1 MSTTSD
7 HLTPH
12 LDADARR
19 RLEALVH
26 ELDDEPERI
35 SVLFPAVGRRV
46 ARGPSDADDPDG
58 VRRPRLEDEARVALL
73 ATLADAW
80 RDRPERFDR
89 EIAELYRY
97 GDADEKRG
105 VLRALSAID
114 PEPGP
119 ASLPL
124 VDDAMRTNDVRLVAA
139 ALGAYG
145 ARHLSVEA
153 WRQGVLKC
161 LFVGVP
167 LDAVARLD
175 ERADAELA
183 RMVADYC
190 RERTAA
196 GRSVPADASRVLERV
211 PWSAADRPEDGGNRR
226 TETEGL
232 EAT

>member
-1 MSTTSD
+1 MSTTTD

-19 RLEALVH
+19 RLDGLVH
-26 ELDDEPERI
+26 ELGDEPERI

-58 VRRPRLEDEARVALL
+58 ICHPRLEDEARVALL
-73 ATLADAW
+73 ATLAAVW

-89 EIAELYRY
+89 EVAELYRY

-124 VDDAMRTNDVRLVAA
+124 IDDALRTNDVRLVAA

-145 ARHLSVEA
+145 ARHLSAEA

-167 LDAVARLD
+167 LAAVARLD
-175 ERADAELA
+175 ERMDAELA

-196 GRSVPADASRVLERV
+196 GRSVPSDASRVLDRA
-211 PWSAADRPEDGGNRR
+211 PWTADDQAELGGQRR
-226 TETEGL
+226 TATEGQ
-232 EAT
+232 EI

>member
-1 MSTTSD
+1 MSTTTD

-19 RLEALVH
+19 RLDGLVH
-26 ELDDEPERI
+26 ELGDEPERI

-58 VRRPRLEDEARVALL
+58 ICHPRLEDEARVALL
-73 ATLADAW
+73 ATLATVW

-89 EIAELYRY
+89 EVAELYRY

-124 VDDAMRTNDVRLVAA
+124 IDDALRTNDVRLVAA

-145 ARHLSVEA
+145 ARHLSAEA

-167 LDAVARLD
+167 LAAVARLD
-175 ERADAELA
+175 ERMDAELA

-196 GRSVPADASRVLERV
+196 GRSVPSDASRVLDRA
-211 PWSAADRPEDGGNRR
+211 PWTADDQAELGGQRR
-226 TETEGL
+226 TATEGQ
-232 EAT
+232 EI

>member
-1 MSTTSD
+1 MSTLAD
-7 HLTPH
+7 YLTPH
-12 LDADARR
+12 LDADARS
-19 RLEALVH
+19 RLDELVR
-26 ELDDEPERI
+26 ELADDPDRI
-35 SVLFPAVGRRV
+35 SVLFPAVARRV
-46 ARGPSDADDPDG
+46 ARGASEADDPDG
-58 VRRPRLEDEARVALL
+58 IRHPRLEDEARMALL

-89 EIAELYRY
+89 EVAELYRY

-114 PEPGP
+114 PDPGP

-124 VDDAMRTNDVRLVAA
+124 VDDALRTNDVRLIAA
-139 ALGAYG
+139 ALGGYG
-145 ARHLSVEA
+145 ARHLSAES

-167 LDAVARLD
+167 LEVVADLD

-196 GRSVPADASRVLERV
+196 GRSVPVDASRVLERI
-211 PWSAADRPEDGGNRR
+211 PWSPDDRPEHERR
-226 TETEGL
+226 RS
-232 EAT
+232 

>member
-1 MSTTSD
+1 MSTLTD
-7 HLTPH
+7 DLTPH

-19 RLEALVH
+19 RLDGLVH
-26 ELDDEPERI
+26 ELDDDPGRI

-58 VRRPRLEDEARVALL
+58 IRHPRLEDEARVALL

-89 EIAELYRY
+89 EVAELYRF
-97 GDADEKRG
+97 GDADEKRA

-114 PEPGP
+114 PDPGP

-124 VDDAMRTNDVRLVAA
+124 VDDALRTNDVRLVAA
-139 ALGAYG
+139 ALGEYG
-145 ARHLSVEA
+145 ARHLSADA

-167 LDAVARLD
+167 LEVVADLD
-175 ERADAELA
+175 ERADAVLA

-196 GRSVPADASRVLERV
+196 GRSVPTDASRVLERV
-211 PWSAADRPEDGGNRR
+211 PWGTDDRPEHERSPS
-226 TETEGL
+226 
-232 EAT
+232 

>member
-1 MSTTSD
+1 MDTSVNN
-7 HLTPH
+7 LAPH
-12 LDADARR
+12 LDVDARR
-19 RLEALVH
+19 RLDDLAH
-26 ELDDEPERI
+26 ELADDPGRI
-35 SVLFPAVGRRV
+35 SVLFPAVARRV
-46 ARGPSDADDPDG
+46 ARGPSEPDDPDG
-58 VRRPRLEDEARVALL
+58 IRHPRLEDEARMALL

-89 EIAELYRY
+89 ELAELYRY

-114 PEPGP
+114 PDPGP
-119 ASLPL
+119 GSLPI
-124 VDDAMRTNDVRLVAA
+124 VDDALRTNDVRLVAV
-139 ALGAYG
+139 ALGRYG
-145 ARHLSVEA
+145 ARHLSAEA

-167 LDAVARLD
+167 LDVVARLD

-196 GRSVPADASRVLERV
+196 GRSVPADAGLVLDRFPDVGDVASRE
-211 PWSAADRPEDGGNRR
+211 PAGS
-226 TETEGL
+226 EGQ
-232 EAT
+232 EA